1 MNRVI
6 ILVVLLLAGLFGGAL
21 LERYAAAESPTSL
34 PGLAEKIQRGE
45 VNVGKQYGLALDQR
59 FHKIHGEVLALECAT
74 CHAEK
79 VPAGTEIFASPPAV
93 DVSKDSPGPVDRRV
107 CVGCHTGGVARKAYG
122 P

>member
-6 ILVVLLLAGLFGGAL
+6 VVAALLLSGLFGGAL
-21 LERYAAAESPTSL
+21 LERYAVAENPTSL
-34 PGLAEKIQRGE
+34 PRLAEQIQKGTID
-45 VNVGKQYGLALDQR
+45 VGKQYGTALDKR

-74 CHAEK
+74 CHTEQLS
-79 VPAGTEIFASPPAV
+79 AGTEIFARPPAV

-107 CVGCHTGGVARKAYG
+107 CVGCHVGGVARKAYG